1 MELLRRYTQNP
12 QFAKSLITK
21 ALTAAAASGGPLTP
35 QILERLITNTMV
47 ALAPEIAMIVP
58 KKVAGKYAMRM
69 AA

>member
-12 QFAKSLITK
+12 QFGKSLVNK

-47 ALAPEIAMIVP
+47 ALAPEIA
-58 KKVAGKYAMRM
+58 
-69 AA
+69 